1 MTRFLLQYVH
11 PEGGMVVDTF
21 YSFAQVIE
29 AKNKLVARGY
39 KIMGW
44 TCIPA

>member
-11 PEGGMVVDTF
+11 PEGGMMVAMF
-21 YSFAQVIE
+21 NSFAQVIE
-29 AKNKLVARGY
+29 AKNNMVARGY